1 MQPVLLRLIQSDL
14 EVSKPRNYKSAVA
27 RLRQLRRAL
36 TAADAGAQ
44 FPLIVADLRDQNRR
58 RPTLLQA
65 FDRAGF

>member
-1 MQPVLLRLIQSDL
+1 MVAGVINADL
-14 EVSKPRNYKSAVA
+14 EEAKPRNYKSAVG

-36 TAADAGAQ
+36 KASDAAAR